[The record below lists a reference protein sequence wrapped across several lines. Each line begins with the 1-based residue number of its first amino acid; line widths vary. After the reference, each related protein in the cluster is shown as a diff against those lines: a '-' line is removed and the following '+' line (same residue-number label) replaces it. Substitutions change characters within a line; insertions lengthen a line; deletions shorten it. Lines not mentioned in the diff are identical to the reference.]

1 MSRTFEYTRFS
12 FFERLILPTILLFIF
27 SIFSL
32 TTHANER
39 IGRKI
44 YFSLDNFFSAGI
56 DTTKPPPP
64 LSMNDVLTNNEK
76 TIFIDGKETKS
87 PKFIESIMSREIDE
101 IKILTPEEATL
112 KYGKKGNKGAIE
124 ITTKI
129 DSVSSL
135 LHDPADTVHT
145 IVETPASF
153 PGGVMGWARYLEQN
167 LDRDLTSRNRALPGR
182 YTVIVSFIVNRDGSI
197 SDVKADNDPGYGTA
211 EEAKRMF
218 LKGTKWIPAFQGL
231 SKVKSRKKQS
241 ITFVVADY

>member
-1 MSRTFEYTRFS
+1 MYRTFEYTGFS
-12 FFERLILPTILLFIF
+12 FFRRLMLPTILLFIF
-27 SIFSL
+27 SIISL
-32 TTHANER
+32 TTHAYER
-39 IGRKI
+39 IEGKI
-44 YFSLDNFFSAGI
+44 YFSSDSIFPAGM

-76 TIFIDGKETKS
+76 IVFIDGKETKS
-87 PKFIESIMSREIDE
+87 QKIIESIMSREIDE

-129 DSVSSL
+129 DDVSSL

-231 SKVKSRKKQS
+231 SKVKSRQKQS

>member
-1 MSRTFEYTRFS
+1 MIRKSNNKRFS
-12 FFERLILPTILLFIF
+12 YFSASLLSPLLLCGFFFLSFSTHAHGRMGPKIYSFSGRIF
-27 SIFSL
+27 S
-32 TTHANER
+32 E
-39 IGRKI
+39 
-44 YFSLDNFFSAGI
+44 GI

-64 LSMNDVLTNNEK
+64 LSINDLLANKEQIV
-76 TIFIDGKETKS
+76 FIDGQETANQKIVKS
-87 PKFIESIMSREIDE
+87 LRYRGIEEM
-101 IKILTPEEATL
+101 KILTPEEATI
-112 KYGKKGNKGAIE
+112 KYGRKGKKGAIE
-124 ITTKI
+124 IATKI
-129 DSVSSL
+129 DSASSFL
-135 LHDPADTVHT
+135 NDPSDTVHT
-145 IVETPASF
+145 FVETPASF

-231 SKVKSRKKQS
+231 SKVKSRQKQS

>member
-1 MSRTFEYTRFS
+1 
-12 FFERLILPTILLFIF
+12 
-27 SIFSL
+27 
-32 TTHANER
+32 
-39 IGRKI
+39 
-44 YFSLDNFFSAGI
+44 
-56 DTTKPPPP
+56 
-64 LSMNDVLTNNEK
+64 MNDVLTNNEK

-101 IKILTPEEATL
+101 VKILTPEEATL

-129 DSVSSL
+129 DSVSSS

-182 YTVIVSFIVNRDGSI
+182 Y
-197 SDVKADNDPGYGTA
+197 
-211 EEAKRMF
+211 
-218 LKGTKWIPAFQGL
+218 Q
-231 SKVKSRKKQS
+231 
-241 ITFVVADY
+241 